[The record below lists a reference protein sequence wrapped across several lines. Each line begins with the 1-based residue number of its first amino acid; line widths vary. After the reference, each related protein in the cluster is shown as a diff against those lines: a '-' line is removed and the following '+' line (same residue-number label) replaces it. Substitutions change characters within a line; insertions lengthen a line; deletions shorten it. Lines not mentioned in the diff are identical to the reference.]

1 MYIIQVFMLCLDIIK
16 SLNTV
21 FSSSL
26 SYKVQIT
33 IYLINYINFGA
44 ADLGVSAYGRSLYCL
59 SSAL

>member
-1 MYIIQVFMLCLDIIK
+1 MLCLDIIK

-26 SYKVQIT
+26 SYKVRIT

-44 ADLGVSAYGRSLYCL
+44 VDLGVSAYGRSLYCL